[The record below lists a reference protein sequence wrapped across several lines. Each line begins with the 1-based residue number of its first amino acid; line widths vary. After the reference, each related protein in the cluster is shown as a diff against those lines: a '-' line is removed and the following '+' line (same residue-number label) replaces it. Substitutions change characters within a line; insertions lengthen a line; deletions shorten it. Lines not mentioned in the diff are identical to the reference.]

1 MRRAVAVLPAGT
13 WREADPVATATLPF
27 DQRHRR
33 RMRML
38 DDEGEPFLLDLDQA
52 VTLADGDGLG
62 LEGGGIIRVRA
73 ADEAVIEARG
83 ATTAQ
88 VARLAWH
95 LGNRHTPVQVLADS
109 TLRLRDDP
117 VLAAMLQ
124 GLGARILP
132 RRAPFTPEPGAY
144 AGAGHASQHRD
155 PHVADH
161 GDER

>member
-1 MRRAVAVLPAGT
+1 
-13 WREADPVATATLPF
+13 
-27 DQRHRR
+27 
-33 RMRML
+33 MRML

-62 LEGGGIIRVRA
+62 LEGGGIIRVRT

-95 LGNRHTPVQVLADS
+95 LGNRHTPVQVLADG

-124 GLGARILP
+124 GLGARILS
-132 RRAPFTPEPGAY
+132 RRAPFMPEPGAY
-144 AGAGHASQHRD
+144 AGAEPAPEHRYPQASDHAE
-155 PHVADH
+155 
-161 GDER
+161 ER